1 MINMLSIKLEDL
13 ALNRCIVDDTGHG
26 LFLPGIAV
34 GLRHDGE
41 KLFFTVTVD
50 HEENGDEI
58 NQEYPA
64 ERVFFPLSEDKK
76 IVNNQWLNLFY

>member
-13 ALNRCIVDDTGHG
+13 ALNRCVVDDTGHG

-34 GLRHDGE
+34 GCRHDGDE
-41 KLFFTVTVD
+41 LFFTVTVD

-58 NQEYPA
+58 NQEYPGGA
-64 ERVFFPLSEDKK
+64 CVFPT
-76 IVNNQWLNLFY
+76 I